1 MNLITNCGE
10 IGENRMSK
18 KRRTTVG
25 VLGSTIVK
33 LTVVILLVVTLFPFF
48 WVVRTSLTPNKLV
61 FTEATR
67 MIPSQLTMKNYAR
80 VLGLV
85 SAEESIALGGTG
97 QSVNFL
103 INLRNTLIIATIT
116 TICQVLFS
124 AMAGYGFSRLTF
136 PGRDKVFMLILSA
149 MMVPGVVM
157 MIPNFVF
164 VRQLGLL
171 NTYAGVVLPAV
182 FMTPYSVFFMR
193 QFFMGI
199 NKEIEEAAYLD
210 GAGQYMTF
218 FMIIMPLMQT
228 ALATLSVTVFIN
240 TWNDYMWPLIVGKK
254 ESLRTLTVALGV
266 FRSQTPQGQ
275 PDWSGLMAG
284 TTLAIAPALAIYSV
298 MGKKI
303 VNSIGFSGFR

>member
-1 MNLITNCGE
+1 MA
-10 IGENRMSK
+10 K
-18 KRRTTVG
+18 KRTT
-25 VLGSTIVK
+25 LGIAGSIIVK

-103 INLRNTLIIATIT
+103 INLRNTLIIATVT
-116 TICQVLFS
+116 TFFQVLFS

-136 PGRDKVFMLILSA
+136 PGRNKIFMLILSA

-182 FMTPYSVFFMR
+182 LMTPYSVFFMR

-228 ALATLSVTVFIN
+228 ALATLSVTIFIN

-298 MGKKI
+298 MGKRI

>member
-1 MNLITNCGE
+1 MA
-10 IGENRMSK
+10 K
-18 KRRTTVG
+18 KRTTLG
-25 VLGSTIVK
+25 ILGSTIVK

-103 INLRNTLIIATIT
+103 INLRNTLIIATVT
-116 TICQVLFS
+116 TFFQVLFS

-136 PGRDKVFMLILSA
+136 PGRNKIFMLILSA

-182 FMTPYSVFFMR
+182 LMTPYSVFFMR

-228 ALATLSVTVFIN
+228 ALATLSVTIFIN

-298 MGKKI
+298 MGKRI

>member
-1 MNLITNCGE
+1 MA
-10 IGENRMSK
+10 K
-18 KRRTTVG
+18 KRTTLG
-25 VLGSTIVK
+25 IAGSTIVK

-103 INLRNTLIIATIT
+103 INLRNTLIIATVT
-116 TICQVLFS
+116 TFFQVLFS

-136 PGRDKVFMLILSA
+136 PGRNKIFMLILSA

-182 FMTPYSVFFMR
+182 LMTPYSVFFMR

-228 ALATLSVTVFIN
+228 ALATLSVTIFIN

-298 MGKKI
+298 MGKRI

>member
-1 MNLITNCGE
+1 
-10 IGENRMSK
+10 MSE
-18 KRRTTVG
+18 KRRTTMG

-116 TICQVLFS
+116 TVCQVLFS

>member
-1 MNLITNCGE
+1 
-10 IGENRMSK
+10 MSE
-18 KRRTTVG
+18 KRRTTMG

-33 LTVVILLVVTLFPFF
+33 ITVVILLVVTLFPFF

-67 MIPSQLTMKNYAR
+67 MIPSELTMKNYAR

>member
-1 MNLITNCGE
+1 MA
-10 IGENRMSK
+10 K
-18 KRRTTVG
+18 KRTTLG
-25 VLGSTIVK
+25 ILGSTIVK

-103 INLRNTLIIATIT
+103 INLRNTLIIATVT
-116 TICQVLFS
+116 TFFQVLFS

-136 PGRDKVFMLILSA
+136 PGRNKLFMLILSA

-182 FMTPYSVFFMR
+182 LMTPYSVFFMR

-228 ALATLSVTVFIN
+228 ALATLSVTIFIN

-298 MGKKI
+298 MGKRI

>member
-1 MNLITNCGE
+1 MA
-10 IGENRMSK
+10 K
-18 KRRTTVG
+18 KRTTLG
-25 VLGSTIVK
+25 IAGSTIVK

-103 INLRNTLIIATIT
+103 INLRNTLIIATVT
-116 TICQVLFS
+116 TFFQVLFS

-136 PGRDKVFMLILSA
+136 PGRNKLFMLILSA

-182 FMTPYSVFFMR
+182 LMTPYSVFFMR

-228 ALATLSVTVFIN
+228 ALATLSVTIFIN

-298 MGKKI
+298 MGNRI

>member
-1 MNLITNCGE
+1 
-10 IGENRMSK
+10 MSE
-18 KRRTTVG
+18 KRRTTMG
-25 VLGSTIVK
+25 VLGSVIVK

-116 TICQVLFS
+116 TVCQVLFS

>member
-1 MNLITNCGE
+1 
-10 IGENRMSK
+10 MSE
-18 KRRTTVG
+18 KRRTTMG

>member
-1 MNLITNCGE
+1 
-10 IGENRMSK
+10 MSE
-18 KRRTTVG
+18 KRRTTMG
-25 VLGSTIVK
+25 VLGSVIVK

>member
-1 MNLITNCGE
+1 MA
-10 IGENRMSK
+10 K
-18 KRRTTVG
+18 KKLSG
-25 VLGSTIVK
+25 VTKMGTF
-33 LTVVILLVVTLFPFF
+33 LTWFVIVILLIVTIFPFF
-48 WVVRTSLTPNKLV
+48 WVVRTSLTPNSLI

-67 MIPSQLTMKNYAR
+67 MFPSQITLKNYAR
-80 VLGLV
+80 VLGML
-85 SAEESIALGGTG
+85 SQEESIALGGTG

-103 INLRNTLIIATIT
+103 LNLRNSLIIAVVT
-116 TICQVLFS
+116 TVFQVLFC
-124 AMAGYGFSRLTF
+124 AMAGYGFARLDF
-136 PGRDKVFMLILSA
+136 PFRDKIFALILAA

-164 VRQLGLL
+164 IRQLKLL
-171 NTYAGVVLPAV
+171 NTYAGVVLPAI

-210 GAGQYMTF
+210 GAGQYRTF

-228 ALATLSVTVFIN
+228 AVVTLAVTVFIN

-254 ESLRTLTVALGV
+254 ENLRTLTVALGV

-284 TTLAIAPALAIYSV
+284 TVLAIVPALIIYMI

>member
-1 MNLITNCGE
+1 MS
-10 IGENRMSK
+10 SK
-18 KRRTTVG
+18 KSQTASI
-25 VLGSTIVK
+25 LGTLIVK
-33 LTVVILLVVTLFPFF
+33 IAVVLLLVVTLFPFF
-48 WVVRTSLTPNKLV
+48 WVIRTSLTPNKLV

-67 MIPSQLTMKNYAR
+67 MLPSEMTMKNYAR
-80 VLGLV
+80 VLGML
-85 SAEESIALGGTG
+85 SSEEAIALGGTG

-103 INLRNTLIIATIT
+103 VNLRNTLIIATIT
-116 TICQVLFS
+116 TVCQVLFC
-124 AMAGYGFSRLTF
+124 AMAGYGFARLNF
-136 PGRDKVFMLILSA
+136 PFRDKIFALILSA

-228 ALATLSVTVFIN
+228 AIATLAVTVFIN

-284 TTLAIAPALAIYSV
+284 TMLAILPALIIYSA

>member
-1 MNLITNCGE
+1 MA
-10 IGENRMSK
+10 K
-18 KRRTTVG
+18 KRTTLG
-25 VLGSTIVK
+25 IAGSTIVK

-103 INLRNTLIIATIT
+103 INLRNTLIIATVT
-116 TICQVLFS
+116 TFFQVLFS

-136 PGRDKVFMLILSA
+136 PGRNKLFMLILSA

-182 FMTPYSVFFMR
+182 LMTPYSVFFMR

-228 ALATLSVTVFIN
+228 ALATLSVTIFIN

-298 MGKKI
+298 MGKRI

>member
-1 MNLITNCGE
+1 
-10 IGENRMSK
+10 MSK
-18 KRRTTVG
+18 KRRTTMG

-116 TICQVLFS
+116 TVCQVLFS

>member
-1 MNLITNCGE
+1 MA
-10 IGENRMSK
+10 K
-18 KRRTTVG
+18 KRTMLG
-25 VLGSTIVK
+25 VAGSTIVK

-103 INLRNTLIIATIT
+103 INLRNTLIIATVT
-116 TICQVLFS
+116 TFFQVLFS

-136 PGRDKVFMLILSA
+136 PGRNKLFMLILSA

-182 FMTPYSVFFMR
+182 LMTPYSVFFMR

-228 ALATLSVTVFIN
+228 ALATLSVTIFIN

-298 MGKKI
+298 MGKRI

>member
-1 MNLITNCGE
+1 
-10 IGENRMSK
+10 MSK